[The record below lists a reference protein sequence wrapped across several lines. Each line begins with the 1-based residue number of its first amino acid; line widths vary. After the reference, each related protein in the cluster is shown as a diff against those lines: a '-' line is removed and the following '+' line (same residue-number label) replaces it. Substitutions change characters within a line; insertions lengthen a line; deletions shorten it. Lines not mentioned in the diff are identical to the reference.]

1 MRRRFGA
8 LVIFLFLCAVSTAAA
23 SAAEVRLEDLI
34 ASALSNNP
42 QIHVMKARYEVSR
55 ARIPQASAL
64 DDPKIDFEY
73 NRMIPRMVD
82 MTTDDPGVMR
92 TFGVSQEVPFPT
104 KLLLKGQIAAKE
116 AQIAYAELREKE
128 SEIVSRVKGLFS
140 ELAWLYKAIDI
151 VRENKIFLE
160 QLEKAASARFSLNK
174 VSQQDVLKAQ
184 LEIAKMDNELIMLEE
199 KRQVTQAKLNILL
212 NNDPSQELGR
222 PSLEGGAALSV
233 PLEKLGAAAK
243 KYRKE
248 LEAFRLAV
256 DRGKKTLSLAKQE
269 YLPDFMFRY
278 ERMER
283 DSQLKEWAG
292 MVGITIPFWF
302 WQKQNFNVKEMKQE
316 LKAMEAMY
324 RDKENQVLLEVK
336 DFYAQMEAS
345 GKLAELFRTAYLPQA
360 EQSLKAALS
369 GYESAQTDF
378 LNVLDSVRMLLDFKL
393 DYYRT
398 LIDLA
403 IARADLERAVG
414 RAMDTIEGE
423 LK

>member
-1 MRRRFGA
+1 MRIRFGILLFFLSCIGAPMAWAQDVSLEGLISLA
-8 LVIFLFLCAVSTAAA
+8 LK
-23 SAAEVRLEDLI
+23 
-34 ASALSNNP
+34 NNP
-42 QIHVMKARYEVSR
+42 QIQMMKEKYESSR

-64 DDPKIDFEY
+64 EDPRIDFEY
-73 NRMIPRMVD
+73 NRMIPRMVN

-92 TFGVSQEVPFPT
+92 SFGVTQEVPFPT
-104 KLLLKGQIAAKE
+104 KLLLRAQIAAKE
-116 AQIAYAELREKE
+116 AQIIYAQFKEKE
-128 SEIVSRVKGLFS
+128 NEIISRVKGLFS
-140 ELAWLYKAIDI
+140 ELAWIYKAIDI
-151 VRENKIFLE
+151 VRENKILLE

-222 PSLEGGAALSV
+222 PSIEEDAVFSL
-233 PLEKLGAAAK
+233 PLEMLNSAAK

-256 DRGKKTLSLAKQE
+256 DRGRKTLSLAKQE

-283 DSQLKEWAG
+283 NSQLKEWAG

-302 WQKQNFNVKEMKQE
+302 FQKQNFNVKEMKHE
-316 LKAMEAMY
+316 LKVMEAMY
-324 RDKENQVLLEVK
+324 RDQENEVLLEVK
-336 DFYAQMEAS
+336 DFYAQLQAT

-360 EQSLKAALS
+360 EQSLKSALS

-398 LIDLA
+398 LIDFA
-403 IARADLERAVG
+403 VARADLERAVG
-414 RAMDTIEGE
+414 QDIAEIKGE
-423 LK
+423 RK

>member
-1 MRRRFGA
+1 MRKSIG
-8 LVIFLFLCAVSTAAA
+8 FLFMSLFLMVSATVGA
-23 SAAEVRLEDLI
+23 SEVGLEDLLV
-34 ASALSNNP
+34 AALSNNP
-42 QIHVMKARYEVSR
+42 QIHIMKARYEVSK

-64 DDPKIDFEY
+64 DDPRIDFEY
-73 NRMIPRMVD
+73 NRMIPRMVN
-82 MTTDDPGVMR
+82 METDDPGVMR
-92 TFGVSQEVPFPT
+92 TFGVTQEVPFPT
-104 KLLLKGQIAAKE
+104 KLLLRAQIAAKE
-116 AQIAYAELREKE
+116 AQIVYSQLQEKE
-128 SEIVSRVKGLFS
+128 NEIVARVKGLFS
-140 ELAWLYKAIDI
+140 ELAWVYKAIDI
-151 VRENKIFLE
+151 VRENKILLE
-160 QLEKAASARFSLNK
+160 QLEKSASARFSLNK
-174 VSQQDVLKAQ
+174 ASQQDVLKAQ

-199 KRQVTQAKLNILL
+199 KRQVTQARLNILL

-222 PSLEGGAALSV
+222 PSIGENALFSV
-233 PLEKLGAAAK
+233 PLKDLNAAAK

-283 DSQLKEWAG
+283 NSELKEWAG

-324 RDKENQVLLEVK
+324 RDKENEVLLEVK
-336 DFYAQMEAS
+336 DFYAQLEAT

-393 DYYRT
+393 DYYKT
-398 LIDLA
+398 LIDFA
-403 IARADLERAVG
+403 VARADLERAVG
-414 RAMDTIEGE
+414 QDIDEIKGE
-423 LK
+423 RK